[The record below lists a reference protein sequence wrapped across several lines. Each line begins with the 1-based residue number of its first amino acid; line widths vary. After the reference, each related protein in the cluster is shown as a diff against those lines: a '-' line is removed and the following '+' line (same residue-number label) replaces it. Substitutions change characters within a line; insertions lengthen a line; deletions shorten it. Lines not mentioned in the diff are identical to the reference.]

1 MSFTAKVK
9 KTGQVFN
16 ATNEW
21 DEGGVFGRDAHEI
34 NQGKAYGGHLFHTY
48 QINETPEMI
57 ELVFTKIEW
66 ATFKAEE
73 LEEFAV
79 NRIRLHPRL
88 K

>member
-21 DEGGVFGRDAHEI
+21 EIDGSFGRVAHGLVD
-34 NQGKAYGGHLFHTY
+34 GKLYGGHLFHTH
-48 QINETPEMI
+48 ELKESTDLV
-57 ELVFTKIEW
+57 ELVFTGIEW

-73 LEEFAV
+73 LQEFAAA
-79 NRIRLHPRL
+79 RIRLYPRL
-88 K
+88 R